1 MSKVRQLSE
10 VFLRGSLANV
20 TMRNLTDEQQA
31 RLEELMVTVGEHE
44 VLAGHRQEFIYQLGS
59 TIAADY
65 HDSTNA
71 AQEEFQIAV
80 WRGLVHLLYHTDY
93 NFECSLCNNTS
104 YVSQSNRITPFNRR
118 FDFCPSCG
126 CCLISDPGDSIFQ
139 EGASLSH
146 DEYLLLVDR
155 LERENKRPPT
165 IKSSIMAI
173 HGAPKVEDPD
183 RILNDPEQLKKF
195 FGSFIWNYF
204 RQILLENPITKH
216 QKRTVG
222 LFGPTDKIAAD
233 AINLLLAD
241 LKAFHVYRGIPE
253 RSPLFPIDNS
263 CYAISC
269 DPMLLSP
276 ADFYP
281 RFWEIRE
288 RLTSLGGE
296 VVISSNYIVVRDM
309 QGQAPYAEFSA
320 SVNSEVQI
328 VNNVVGHRDD
338 DGDSIDVISQLE
350 DQHMLEDSTSSVEVR
365 EIISHVQ
372 DCLPDGHC
380 QAVFQLLSGT
390 GPIYQDFVRQ
400 YPDTPKVNQGIPHN
414 NRMAKFLGCTSKD
427 IKQYQQTIGLQ
438 LIAHGVAVGS
448 C

>member
-20 TMRNLTDEQQA
+20 TMRGLTEEQQA
-31 RLEELMVTVGEHE
+31 RIEELMVTVGEHE

-65 HDSTNA
+65 HDNINA
-71 AQEEFQIAV
+71 AQEEFRIAV

-93 NFECSLCNNTS
+93 SFECSLCHNTS
-104 YVSQSNRITPFNRR
+104 FVSQSNRITPFNRR

-126 CCLISDPGDSIFQ
+126 SCLISDPGDSVFQ
-139 EGASLSH
+139 EGASLSQ
-146 DEYLLLVDR
+146 DEYLFLVDR
-155 LERENKRPPT
+155 MERENKRPPI
-165 IKSSIMAI
+165 IKSPIVAT
-173 HGAPKVEDPD
+173 HGAPKVEDPE

-222 LFGPTDKIAAD
+222 LFGPTDKTAAD

-241 LKAFHVYRGIPE
+241 LKAFHVYHGVPE
-253 RSPLFPIDNS
+253 RNPSFPIDDA
-263 CYAISC
+263 CYAIAC

-276 ADFYP
+276 TDFYP

-288 RLTSLGGE
+288 RLVSLGGE
-296 VVISSNYIVVRDM
+296 VVISPNYIVIRDM
-309 QGQAPYAEFSA
+309 QGQAPYTEFSA

-350 DQHMLEDSTSSVEVR
+350 DQHMLEDSTAAVEVR
-365 EIISHVQ
+365 EIIAHVQ

-390 GPIYQDFVRQ
+390 GPIYQDFVKQ

-438 LIAHGVAVGS
+438 LIAHGVAVGTD
-448 C
+448 